1 MKRSFGVTWLFLVC
15 AIIAGI
21 ALPQAG
27 AAEPAAGEKKGPFGR
42 DTVISFYGDYRKDV
56 PSQNLVL
63 GGETWFKLLQGTVEQ
78 GAEVLATHPHEP
90 FSIDELGFDFDGPA
104 DLKTIKVLTLA
115 KEKKPELKLAVW
127 QMRGPVAPK
136 LAAAY
141 RELVELVM
149 METYVDLPDSWWI
162 AFNLQTANL
171 SGLAD
176 KTIIGLGVGAQTPS
190 AGEGP
195 QGGYFWTKS
204 KEDLEQQIR
213 LIRYVAPDSPGV
225 TFFGQKP
232 HFARGKKGV
241 TITLADVEAVVSK
254 FRETPTDGTGLTPE
268 LLELGKTFTKRYEKP
283 AIFCSSALAY
293 AEAYP
298 GDPGTD
304 WRGLK
309 DTEPLTIRALMMNL
323 GEQDAKNVIVRIRHR
338 GEGGEVWAKGV
349 VDIPARSIAVAVL
362 PAIPGSEIKKRADGR
377 VEAVGKC
384 IMEVDVPSDWVVEK
398 FRYSRYWE

>member
-1 MKRSFGVTWLFLVC
+1 MNRSCKLTGLFVVSL
-15 AIIAGI
+15 IAACI
-21 ALPQAG
+21 TMPPARAE
-27 AAEPAAGEKKGPFGR
+27 EPAASEKRKPYGL
-42 DTVISFYGDYRKDV
+42 DTIISFYGDYRGDV

-63 GGETWFKLLQGTVEQ
+63 SGVTWFKLLQGTVEQ

-104 DLKTIKVLTLA
+104 DLKTIKVLALA

-171 SGLAD
+171 NGLAD
-176 KTIIGLGVGAQTPS
+176 MTIIGLGVGAQTPA

-268 LLELGKTFTKRYEKP
+268 LLELGKTFTKKYEKP

-293 AEAYP
+293 AAAYP

-304 WRGLK
+304 WSGLRA
-309 DTEPLTIRALMMNL
+309 TEPLTIRALMMNL
-323 GEQDAKNVIVRIRHR
+323 GEQDAKDVKVRIRHR
-338 GEGGEVWAKGV
+338 GEGGEVWAKGI

-362 PAIPGSEIKKRADGR
+362 PAIPGRGSERR
-377 VEAVGKC
+377 VGKC
-384 IMEVDVPSDWVVEK
+384 IMEVEAPGCEVFK